1 MRSCIARRANA
12 GRGLAATGAPFGQLA
27 IVPRGHAARSSAN
40 SGYGALDL
48 GKSQTGDS
56 QCPVASTVP
65 YREKARSEYGSRH
78 RTQHQHAAA
87 YSRSHPSKRIY
98 KYSYRGVM
106 CLHTAVSASQSIVVV
121 IVGTRVPP
129 GQVAH
134 RHNRIAQPHRVCG
147 ARPCLCMPVREDVW

>member
-78 RTQHQHAAA
+78 RTQHRHAPA
-87 YSRSHPSKRIY
+87 YSRSHPSQRI
-98 KYSYRGVM
+98 SHIVI
-106 CLHTAVSASQSIVVV
+106 CLHTTAVSASQSVDRGWVRARV
-121 IVGTRVPP
+121 AVPP
-129 GQVAH
+129 GRVATDTTAF
-134 RHNRIAQPHRVCG
+134 AQPHRVCG
-147 ARPCLCMPVREDVW
+147 ARPCLCMPIREDVW